1 MSLQRSTRQKWL
13 SQNRLPASVKYFSLV
28 DFAGREDISTV
39 LQPSYDSL
47 SQIDP
52 RNDSQLIFYD
62 QLIPGCTLLGYVKA
76 DHWAIALPF
85 SQDRFAPALI
95 DRDEF
100 PREVLL
106 EAVFRFCG
114 GASR

>member
-1 MSLQRSTRQKWL
+1 MGLIRR
-13 SQNRLPASVKYFSLV
+13 Y
-28 DFAGREDISTV
+28 
-39 LQPSYDSL
+39 
-47 SQIDP
+47 DP
-52 RNDSQLIFYD
+52 RNDSQLHFYD

-95 DRDEF
+95 DKNEF

-106 EAVFRFCG
+106 EAVFRFVEEKLS
-114 GASR
+114 ASN